1 MQISSNLVIADPV
14 HGGTVLQEQIDDRT
28 LLPPWAYCAFA
39 SGGDARYA
47 AACDSSHGFRQ
58 DLYADGRLRR
68 AGEQ

>member
-39 SGGDARYA
+39 SGGEREV
-47 AACDSSHGFRQ
+47 CGSLRQ
-58 DLYADGRLRR
+58 LAWVP
-68 AGEQ
+68 AGSVR